1 MSYNNSS
8 NRSNSEVQVQAGQ
21 RQMQMGKGRQTS
33 LELWDKTKE
42 LLTEIK
48 TEMGTQVRRKHIKV
62 EATQHETDQIP
73 EQQQH

>member
-1 MSYNNSS
+1 
-8 NRSNSEVQVQAGQ
+8 
-21 RQMQMGKGRQTS
+21 MQMGTGRQTS
-33 LELWDKTKE
+33 LELGDKTKE

-62 EATQHETDQIP
+62 EATQHETDQIR